1 MLISDIYK
9 KKSGLIQIKFGTTP
23 QVGAHNPVG
32 YDEITYTI
40 DSGGNKEFIEYQHI
54 KNYKLISDKWLEIS
68 LQIR

>member
-9 KKSGLIQIKFGTTP
+9 KKPGLIQIKFGTTP

-40 DSGGNKEFIEYQHI
+40 DKFMVE
-54 KNYKLISDKWLEIS
+54 
-68 LQIR
+68 